1 MDQMAVGQFIAK
13 KRKEKNLT
21 QAQLAEKLGVSNKT
35 ISKWECGKCMP
46 DYSIVE
52 ALCAELGITLNE
64 LIDGEEVEKSIRTY
78 DNESIMEMLEKQQRR
93 KNMKILMMGYVFGIM
108 GMVMFIMSKFVGGT
122 QFQDFIS
129 GFMMGMSIVQMLAG
143 ILLIGIFVARGGMNK
158 K

>member
-1 MDQMAVGQFIAK
+1 
-13 KRKEKNLT
+13 
-21 QAQLAEKLGVSNKT
+21 
-35 ISKWECGKCMP
+35 MP

-78 DNESIMEMLEKQQRR
+78 DNESIMKMLEKQQRM
-93 KNMKILMMGYVFGIM
+93 KNMKILMMGYVLGIM

-129 GFMMGMSIVQMLAG
+129 GFMMGMSIVQMLVG
-143 ILLIGIFVARGGMNK
+143 ILLLGIFVARGGMNK